1 MKVGDFVQYRSNA
14 GTVMGYGLI
23 IKKDGDWFVIRD
35 QFTGKS
41 EYWAGHLMR
50 KIVQ

>member
-1 MKVGDFVQYRSNA
+1 MKVVVCVQYRSNI
-14 GTVMGYGLI
+14 GTVVGYGLI
-23 IKKDGDWFVIRD
+23 IKKDGDWFVIKD

-41 EYWAGHLMR
+41 EYWADHLMR